1 MLRFLGFVLQ
11 TSFAGATLLTVVDQ
25 FALNVLGDN
34 DTVSTETIGE
44 CRTITCWRSFCPLS
58 TSWPKETLT
67 MQLVHIIAGIRT
79 AVLQPGYEEYITTID
94 SMGTSNFPQR
104 MTLQIPV
111 ELIRLFVNS
120 SGRDDG
126 EIRAAAAVYY
136 DLSSNILPSTRPG
149 MEE

>member
-1 MLRFLGFVLQ
+1 
-11 TSFAGATLLTVVDQ
+11 
-25 FALNVLGDN
+25 
-34 DTVSTETIGE
+34 
-44 CRTITCWRSFCPLS
+44 
-58 TSWPKETLT
+58 

-79 AVLQPGYEEYITTID
+79 AVLQPGDEEYITTID

-104 MTLQIPV
+104 MTLQIPA
-111 ELIRLFVNS
+111 ELIRLFVNN